1 MQSMIELFGWSK
13 PDHRDINMAVFK
25 FENATGCH
33 FEWRKKMATIVVW
46 RHQSIPWLL
55 RPVHCSP
62 LRFFWYPSLFQQSK
76 GRGKILI
83 FEYFPS
89 PLRAFYYR
97 YFSFIIFFL
106 LIWLPSNFWNSHTF
120 RYLKISRVVPN
131 CSPSLINLT
140 QNRFQVIYWWFSI

>member
-1 MQSMIELFGWSK
+1 MMQSMIELFGWSK

-97 YFSFIIFFL
+97 YFSFIIFFFINLITLEFLKFPHVSVLENQPSRAQL
-106 LIWLPSNFWNSHTF
+106 LTEFNQPHSKSIPSN
-120 RYLKISRVVPN
+120 L
-131 CSPSLINLT
+131 L
-140 QNRFQVIYWWFSI
+140 VI